1 MTRKNI
7 LWWLSFVSILISC
20 DGWPTSQPLVK
31 IESWLTKGKVH
42 YAYHFISK
50 YDATSFQK
58 EDDRAYY
65 NLLMTRAAIERG
77 VYPSSDS
84 LINEAI
90 RYYKLTDNRER
101 LACCYYYKGKYYIN
115 LKDWSKAIKI
125 MKLAEEQVIQT
136 KNAWLKYKIYYA
148 IGCIN
153 QRCGNYQLGVD
164 YAQKALAY
172 VLQTN
177 NWEDI
182 ADIYM
187 QIAENYAN
195 IGEIDSAAYYIEKME
210 SYVGYVGWRQERLL
224 MEIRDSL
231 RQAKARMNNTVLEL
245 QWQFDEQK
253 KQEAHRQHLIWA
265 AVALVFLLFIIML
278 LVLYIRYRKAKE
290 RIVLTEQQMQIS
302 SYINEIA
309 QLKSQ
314 QADSDTMQQ
323 IEELNS
329 RIRELVEHESPRLVK
344 GRMFYDDIKKNGTTS
359 GWSNDDYKCF
369 IDYYKAIDFP
379 AYNRIQKKYA
389 PKTAHNTFF
398 LILYE
403 MGMED
408 KTVRHIMGITQEAI
422 RSTRYRILQN
432 GRK

>member
-7 LWWLSFVSILISC
+7 LWWLTIVSILISC

-31 IESWLTKGKVH
+31 IESWLTKGKVD

-90 RYYKLTDNRER
+90 RYYKLTNNRER
-101 LACCYYYKGKYYIN
+101 LACCYYYKGEYYIN

-164 YAQKALAY
+164 YAQKALPY

-314 QADSDTMQQ
+314 QADYDTMQQ
-323 IEELNS
+323 IDELNS
-329 RIRELVEHESPRLVK
+329 RIRELVEQESPRLVK

-403 MGMED
+403 MGMDD
-408 KTVRHIMGITQEAI
+408 KAVRRIMGITQEAI
-422 RSTRYRILQN
+422 RSTRYRIQQN

>member
-7 LWWLSFVSILISC
+7 LWWLTFVSILISC

-31 IESWLTKGKVH
+31 IESWLTKGKVD

-90 RYYKLTDNRER
+90 RYYKLTNNRER
-101 LACCYYYKGKYYIN
+101 LACCYYYKGEYYIN

-164 YAQKALAY
+164 YAQKALPY

-314 QADSDTMQQ
+314 QADYDTMQQ
-323 IEELNS
+323 IDELNS
-329 RIRELVEHESPRLVK
+329 RIRELVEQESPRLVK

-403 MGMED
+403 TGMDD
-408 KTVRHIMGITQEAI
+408 KAVRRIMGITQEAI
-422 RSTRYRILQN
+422 RSTRYRIQQN